1 LREAEQ
7 VIGEALRANK
17 TAIKEWAKL
26 AGPGQTKAFTLDVGR
41 IIGQGIVR
49 GSSQMQPMSK
59 VVVVLSKVVSQNRI
73 YFVLT
78 SYPSLSRRLLMSDYP
93 QLETLVGGWFHQDFD
108 INGDTLEEIIA
119 AYRGVTP
126 VHQQRSLAT
135 EIERFLKGA
144 DDVDAE
150 FQRRFKPDVLPTGF
164 APTTRQFLTTIASL
178 LDGA

>member
-59 VVVVLSKVVSQNRI
+59 VVVVLLQGRFAEPDLLRADVVSEA
-73 YFVLT
+73 FLG
-78 SYPSLSRRLLMSDYP
+78 DY
-93 QLETLVGGWFHQDFD
+93 
-108 INGDTLEEIIA
+108 
-119 AYRGVTP
+119 
-126 VHQQRSLAT
+126 
-135 EIERFLKGA
+135 
-144 DDVDAE
+144 
-150 FQRRFKPDVLPTGF
+150 
-164 APTTRQFLTTIASL
+164 
-178 LDGA
+178 